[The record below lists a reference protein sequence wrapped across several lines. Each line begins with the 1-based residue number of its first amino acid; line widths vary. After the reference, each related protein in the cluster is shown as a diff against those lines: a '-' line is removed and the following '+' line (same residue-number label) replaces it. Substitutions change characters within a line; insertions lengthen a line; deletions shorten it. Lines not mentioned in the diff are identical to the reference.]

1 MGGSKLADSV
11 AAEVGPVLG
20 ARLQQVFGMAEGL
33 VNYTCADDSDEIVLT
48 TQGRP
53 ISPDDE
59 ILIVDEDDNPVPD
72 GAEGSLLT
80 RGPYRIR
87 GYYRPGDPDGGPN
100 RDAFTA
106 DGFYRTGDRVRR
118 LPTGH
123 LVVTGRDKDQ
133 INRAGE
139 KVATDEIEGL
149 VLAHPDVLDAVAVGL
164 PDPYLGESICLVVRI
179 EPGRPRPAD
188 LVDRLAAAGLA
199 SYKLPDRVEFLDA
212 FPETHVGKNSR
223 RELRHLLT
231 EHLATQPAD
240 DPR

>member
-11 AAEVGPVLG
+11 AAEIGPVLG

-149 VLAHPDVLDAVAVGL
+149 VLAHPDVLDAAVVGL
-164 PDPYLGESICLVVRI
+164 PSEHSGEEVVAAIVVDGGKDVDVEAIREFARGILTPYKVPRRIFVVDELPTSLIGKVLRRQVR
-179 EPGRPRPAD
+179 E
-188 LVDRLAAAGLA
+188 RLLA
-199 SYKLPDRVEFLDA
+199 
-212 FPETHVGKNSR
+212 
-223 RELRHLLT
+223 LT
-231 EHLATQPAD
+231 SGS
-240 DPR
+240 